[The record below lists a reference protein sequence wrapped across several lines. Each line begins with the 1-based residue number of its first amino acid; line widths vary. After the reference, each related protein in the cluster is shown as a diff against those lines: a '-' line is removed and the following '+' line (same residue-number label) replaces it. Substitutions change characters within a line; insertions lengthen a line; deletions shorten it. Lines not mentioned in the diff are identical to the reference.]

1 MRQAIHILR
10 KDVRYLWLE
19 LCLFM
24 LVTALFGWRDY
35 DWAEV
40 LLGITG
46 AFIIARLIHAEPLPG
61 DTQFWITRPYDWKSL
76 LTAKILFIL
85 IFLNLPVLIARA
97 VIIIH
102 GEAFPVSYAL
112 VPLIWSQFLIIVG
125 FCLPVA
131 ALAAVTGDI
140 VPFIFSALVLLVV
153 ASIVISNAIPF
164 IGLLD
169 KSLQTSAWPE
179 GVEWIRFAFVLL
191 IVVITAAGLLNIQYK
206 ARRTALSR
214 IAAASMLAIAVLGYV
229 IIPPT
234 LGAELHARFST
245 PPPFASQVRV
255 EVDPMPRKFAP
266 NGRRDMVQLSV
277 PLNIVGIPSDIVA
290 HMDASSITLD
300 AQDGRQRAQVLTT
313 PTRNNGPSFRA
324 FDDIVF
330 ISPSFFAA
338 ERRQPVKLRGALYIT
353 VFRAPRATHV
363 TLSAEPQYVGDGLQC
378 NVNAF
383 SGQLRCQSAFRWPRL
398 MVEAKVRDQA
408 ESLWS
413 LISYSPFPSG
423 MELNYLEGHLA
434 SGPPP
439 HDPQATILV
448 LEPLAHFRADFSV
461 DDFNL
466 EQFAAPR

>member
-1 MRQAIHILR
+1 MRQAIHILQ

-46 AFIIARLIHAEPLPG
+46 AFLIARLIHAEPLPG

-97 VIIIH
+97 VIIIY

-112 VPLIWSQFLIIVG
+112 VPLLWSQFLIIVG

-131 ALAAVTGDI
+131 ALASVTTDI
-140 VPFIFSALVLLVV
+140 VPFTFSTLVLLVI
-153 ASIVISNAIPF
+153 ASIIVSNAIPF

-169 KSLQTSAWPE
+169 KSLQTAAWPE
-179 GVEWIRFAFVLL
+179 GVEWMRFAFVLV
-191 IVVITAAGLLNIQYK
+191 IVVLTAAGLLNIQYK
-206 ARRTALSR
+206 ARRTAFSR
-214 IAAASMLAIAVLGYV
+214 IAAATLLLIAVLGYV
-229 IIPPT
+229 TISPT
-234 LGAELHARFST
+234 LGAELQARFSVR
-245 PPPFASQVRV
+245 PPFASQVRV
-255 EVDPMPRKFAP
+255 EVDTMPRKFAP
-266 NGRRDMVQLSV
+266 GYRRDMVQISV
-277 PLNIVGIPSDIVA
+277 PLNVVGIPSDVVA
-290 HMDASSITLD
+290 HMDASSITLE
-300 AQDGRQRAQVLTT
+300 AQDGRERALTT

-330 ISPSFFAA
+330 ISPSFFAT
-338 ERRQPVKLRGALYIT
+338 ERKQPVKLRGALYIT
-353 VFRAPRATHV
+353 VFRAPRATHL
-363 TLSAEPQYVGDGLQC
+363 TLTAKPQYVGDGLQC
-378 NVNAF
+378 SVNAI

-398 MVEAKVRDQA
+398 LVDAKVRDEA

-448 LEPLAHFRADFSV
+448 MEPLAHFRADFSV
-461 DDFNL
+461 DDFHL
-466 EQFAAPR
+466 ELFAAPR

>member
-1 MRQAIHILR
+1 MQAIHILQ
-10 KDVRYLWLE
+10 KDVRHLWLE

-46 AFIIARLIHAEPLPG
+46 AFVIARLIHAEPLPG

-76 LTAKILFIL
+76 LTAKVLFIL

-97 VIIIH
+97 VIIIYRE
-102 GEAFPVSYAL
+102 GFPVSYAL
-112 VPLIWSQFLIIVG
+112 VPLVWSQFLIIVG

-131 ALAAVTGDI
+131 ALAAVTADL
-140 VPFIFSALVLLVV
+140 VPFIFSTLVLLVI
-153 ASIVISNAIPF
+153 ASIVASGSIPF
-164 IGLLD
+164 IGMLD
-169 KSLQTSAWPE
+169 GALQTAAWPE
-179 GVEWIRFAFVLL
+179 GVEWMRFAFVFV
-191 IVVITAAGLLNIQYK
+191 IVTLTAAGLLNIQYK
-206 ARRTALSR
+206 ARRTPFSR
-214 IAAASMLAIAVLGYV
+214 IAAAALLLIAVLGYV
-229 IIPPT
+229 TIPPT
-234 LGAELHARFST
+234 LGADLQARLSA

-255 EVDPMPRKFAP
+255 EVDSMPRKFAP
-266 NGRRDMVQLSV
+266 RGRRNMVQISV
-277 PLNIVGIPSDIVA
+277 PLNVVGIPSDVVA
-290 HMDASSITLD
+290 HMDASSITLE
-300 AQDGRQRAQVLTT
+300 AQDGRQTARALTI
-313 PTRNNGPSFRA
+313 PSRNNGPSLRA

-338 ERRQPVKLRGALYIT
+338 ERKQPVKLRGALYIT
-353 VFRAPRATHV
+353 VFRAPRATHL
-363 TLSAEPQYVGDGLQC
+363 TLTAEPQYVGDGLQC
-378 NVNAF
+378 SVNAI

-398 MVEAKVRDQA
+398 LVDAKVRDEA

-448 LEPLAHFRADFSV
+448 MEPLAHFRTEFSADNFQ
-461 DDFNL
+461 L